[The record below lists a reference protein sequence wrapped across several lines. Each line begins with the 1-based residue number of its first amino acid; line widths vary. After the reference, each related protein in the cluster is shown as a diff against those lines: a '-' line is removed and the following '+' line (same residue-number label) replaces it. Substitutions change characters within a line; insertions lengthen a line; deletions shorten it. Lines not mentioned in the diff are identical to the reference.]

1 MAPISGNL
9 AWAWLT
15 QPLCAGGKSACDA
28 DNTAAQGTYFLIA
41 VNSGLVAILYYNNE
55 DQFLFIQKILHRKIL
70 WNGLLSFIFSF
81 LTKQMTG

>member
-41 VNSGLVAILYYNNE
+41 VNSGLVAILY
-55 DQFLFIQKILHRKIL
+55 FILQQR
-70 WNGLLSFIFSF
+70 GPVSFHPKDFAPVKYSGTDIYHLYLVF
-81 LTKQMTG
+81 